1 MKKVLFIA
9 MLAAFVV
16 SCASKRAALVDSV
29 ITEAK
34 MLQAVAKADNL
45 EVPASTDSLIA
56 AAEKQNEDRQTES
69 AFVLADEAVLQMQIF
84 LLKQEQTTLST
95 MKAEA
100 ESSLA
105 ASKESL
111 DVYHNVL
118 RERKNAPNVP
128 NAPKER
134 VKN

>member
-9 MLAAFVV
+9 MCATFMV

-34 MLQAVAKADNL
+34 MLQAVAKADSL
-45 EVPASTDSLIA
+45 DVPSSADSLITT
-56 AAEKQNEDRQTES
+56 AEKQNEDRQTET
-69 AFVLADEAVLQMQIF
+69 AYVLADEAVLQMQIF
-84 LLKQEQTTLST
+84 LLKQEQTTLSK

-100 ESSLA
+100 ENNLA

-111 DVYHNVL
+111 DIYHNVL
-118 RERKNAPNVP
+118 RDRK

-134 VKN
+134 ITK

>member
-1 MKKVLFIA
+1 VKKVLFIA
-9 MLAAFVV
+9 MFAALVV

-34 MLQAVAKADNL
+34 LLRAVAKADSL
-45 EVPASTDSLIA
+45 EVPVSTDSLIA

-69 AFVLADEAVLQMQIF
+69 AYVLADEAVLQMQIF
-84 LLKQEQTTLST
+84 LLKQEETTLNK
-95 MKAEA
+95 MKADA
-100 ESSLA
+100 ENSLA

-118 RERKNAPNVP
+118 RERKNTPNT
-128 NAPKER
+128 PKQG
-134 VKN
+134 K

>member
-1 MKKVLFIA
+1 VKKILFIA
-9 MLAAFVV
+9 MCAALLV

-34 MLQAVAKADNL
+34 LLHGIAKMDSLAV
-45 EVPASTDSLIA
+45 PTSIDSLIT
-56 AAEKQNEDRQTES
+56 AAEKQNDDRQTEK

-84 LLKQEQTTLST
+84 LLKHEQTVLST
-95 MKAEA
+95 RKTEA
-100 ESSLA
+100 ENDLA

-111 DVYHNVL
+111 DIYHNVL
-118 RERKNAPNVP
+118 RERR

-134 VKN
+134 VIN